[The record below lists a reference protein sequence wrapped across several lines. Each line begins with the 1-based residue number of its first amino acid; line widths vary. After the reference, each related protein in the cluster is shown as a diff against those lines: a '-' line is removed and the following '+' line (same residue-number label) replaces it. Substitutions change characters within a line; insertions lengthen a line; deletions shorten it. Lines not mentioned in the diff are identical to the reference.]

1 MTYEINAAG
10 TGYIVTGIG
19 TCTDTEI
26 VIPDM
31 YNGLPVVEIDDWA
44 FCYCDSLTSVVI
56 PDSVTEIGSH
66 AFAACYNLTS
76 VVIPDSVTE
85 IGAWAFNGCSNLT
98 EIYHTRSQSDVWG
111 NLYIDVNNSE
121 FFMAMPYYYSESA
134 PDTEG
139 NFWHYV
145 DGNIVIW

>member
-44 FCYCDSLTSVVI
+44 FCYCDS
-56 PDSVTEIGSH
+56 
-66 AFAACYNLTS
+66 LTS